1 MNIHTPPCFT
11 SPRRAAT
18 LALICVLALTGCM
31 TSPYNGEDAGKST
44 DPVQFYGYVHNPGQK
59 VTIQARRKASDAWT
73 TIGTVNSLPGVVYYG
88 GIAMY
93 FWSIK
98 KVVPGA
104 LWEHH
109 AIGTENSGLHQHRS
123 CFVRAVSAG
132 NATSTFAVDNVEM
145 LLDPEVSAEEQW
157 EEYGYSNFVR
167 IVSDV
172 SSTDPQPAP

>member
-1 MNIHTPPCFT
+1 MAIHTPRCFT
-11 SPRRAAT
+11 IPHRFAT
-18 LALICVLALTGCM
+18 LALICVFTLTGCM
-31 TSPYNGEDAGKST
+31 TSPYNGEDVGKST

-73 TIGTVNSLPGVVYYG
+73 TIGTVYSSPSVVHYD
-88 GIAMY
+88 GIPMY
-93 FWSIK
+93 FWSLK
-98 KVVPGA
+98 KVVPSTF
-104 LWEHH
+104 WQHN
-109 AIGTENSGLHQHRS
+109 AIGTENSGLHQHYS

-132 NATSTFAVDNVEM
+132 NALSTFAVDNVEM

-157 EEYGYSNFVR
+157 EEHGYSNFVR